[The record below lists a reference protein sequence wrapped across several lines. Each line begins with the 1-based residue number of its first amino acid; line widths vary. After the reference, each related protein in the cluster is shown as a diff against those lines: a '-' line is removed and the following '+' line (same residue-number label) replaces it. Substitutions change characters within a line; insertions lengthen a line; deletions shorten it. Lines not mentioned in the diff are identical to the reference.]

1 MSVLWFGGFFR
12 RIAVTTR
19 LNANLLKVAV
29 LVDHRVDD
37 SPGYRVEIAPGVV
50 GVVVQELLLHDCQ
63 CSLAVL
69 CLCCLRLAAT
79 GRAADTTGSQD

>member
-1 MSVLWFGGFFR
+1 MTIVQ
-12 RIAVTTR
+12 I
-19 LNANLLKVAV
+19 
-29 LVDHRVDD
+29 DD

-69 CLCCLRLAAT
+69 
-79 GRAADTTGSQD
+79 GYVV

>member
-63 CSLAVL
+63 CCLAV
-69 CLCCLRLAAT
+69 CYVV
-79 GRAADTTGSQD
+79 